1 MSAAEHLDLFA
12 SLPKAEL
19 HLHIEG
25 TLEPQMLLDLAE
37 KHGVSL
43 PYQTL
48 EAVERAYNFDNLQS
62 FLDLYYLGA
71 GVLREAEDFYELMK
85 AYLMRCRAQNIVHT
99 EMMFDPQTHL
109 ARGIPFEVFME
120 GFLAA
125 IDEAQKTWQQS
136 SRLLMCFL
144 RDQSEADAF
153 ATLELAKPYLQ
164 HIEAVGLDSAEVG
177 HPPRKFVRV
186 FQAAADLGLK
196 RIAHAGE
203 EGGPDYILE
212 ALDLLEVS
220 RIDHGVQAAR
230 DDQLLT
236 RLAESRVPLTVCPLS
251 NVKLKVF
258 NELVEHPLFELLS
271 RGLCVTVNSDDPAYF
286 GGYLDENYSQLI
298 QCFRPSEAQI
308 KQLLRNSFEA
318 SFLSDDEKSRW
329 ISQLT

>member
-1 MSAAEHLDLFA
+1 
-12 SLPKAEL
+12 
-19 HLHIEG
+19 
-25 TLEPQMLLDLAE
+25 
-37 KHGVSL
+37 
-43 PYQTL
+43 
-48 EAVERAYNFDNLQS
+48 
-62 FLDLYYLGA
+62 
-71 GVLREAEDFYELMK
+71 
-85 AYLMRCRAQNIVHT
+85 
-99 EMMFDPQTHL
+99 
-109 ARGIPFEVFME
+109 
-120 GFLAA
+120 
-125 IDEAQKTWQQS
+125 
-136 SRLLMCFL
+136 
-144 RDQSEADAF
+144 
-153 ATLELAKPYLQ
+153 
-164 HIEAVGLDSAEVG
+164 
-177 HPPRKFVRV
+177 V

-230 DDQLLT
+230 DDQLLM

-298 QCFRPSEAQI
+298 QCFRPSEEQI

-318 SFLSDDEKSRW
+318 SFLSNDEKSRW

>member
-1 MSAAEHLDLFA
+1 MSAAEYLDLFA

-85 AYLMRCRAQNIVHT
+85 AYLLRCRAQNIVHT

-125 IDEAQKTWQQS
+125 IEEAGETWQQS

-164 HIEAVGLDSAEVG
+164 HIEAVGLDSAEVS
-177 HPPRKFVRV
+177 HPPSKFVRV

-258 NELVEHPLFELLS
+258 NELVEHPLFDLLS

-298 QCFRPSEAQI
+298 RCFRPSEAQI

-318 SFLSDDEKSRW
+318 SFLSNDEKSHW
-329 ISQLT
+329 ISQLA

>member
-1 MSAAEHLDLFA
+1 MSLAEGLDQFA

-48 EAVERAYNFDNLQS
+48 EAVEHAYNFDNLQS

-71 GVLREAEDFYELMK
+71 GVLREAEDFYALMK
-85 AYLMRCRAQNIVHT
+85 AYLSRCRAQHIVHT

-109 ARGIPFEVFME
+109 ARGIPFDVFME

-125 IDEAQKTWQQS
+125 IDEARKDWQQS
-136 SRLLMCFL
+136 ARLLMCFL

-153 ATLELAKPYLQ
+153 ETLRLAKPYLG

-177 HPPRKFVRV
+177 HPPAKFARV

-203 EGGPDYILE
+203 EAGPDYIVQ

-220 RIDHGVQAAR
+220 RIDHGVQSVH
-230 DDQLLT
+230 DQALLA

-251 NVKLKVF
+251 NVKLKVY
-258 NELVEHPLFELLS
+258 ETLDEHPLFTLLDQ
-271 RGLCVTVNSDDPAYF
+271 GLCVTVNSDDPAYF

-298 QCFRPSEAQI
+298 QCFRPSEEQI

-318 SFLSDDEKSRW
+318 SFLSDEEKSDW

>member
-1 MSAAEHLDLFA
+1 MCS
-12 SLPKAEL
+12 S
-19 HLHIEG
+19 
-25 TLEPQMLLDLAE
+25 DLA
-37 KHGVSL
+37 
-43 PYQTL
+43 
-48 EAVERAYNFDNLQS
+48 A
-62 FLDLYYLGA
+62 
-71 GVLREAEDFYELMK
+71 
-85 AYLMRCRAQNIVHT
+85 
-99 EMMFDPQTHL
+99 
-109 ARGIPFEVFME
+109 
-120 GFLAA
+120 
-125 IDEAQKTWQQS
+125 
-136 SRLLMCFL
+136 
-144 RDQSEADAF
+144 
-153 ATLELAKPYLQ
+153 LELAKPYLQ
-164 HIEAVGLDSAEVG
+164 HIEAIGLDSAEVG

-258 NELVEHPLFELLS
+258 NELVEHPLFDLLS

-318 SFLSDDEKSRW
+318 SFLSNDEKSHW